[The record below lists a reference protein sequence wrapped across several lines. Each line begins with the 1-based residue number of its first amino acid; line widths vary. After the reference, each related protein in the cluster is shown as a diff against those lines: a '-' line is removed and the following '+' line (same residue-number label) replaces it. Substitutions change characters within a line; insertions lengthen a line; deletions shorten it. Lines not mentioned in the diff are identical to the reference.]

1 MGLLVWL
8 DLRGVDIVAF
18 ALMDILGYLAG
29 TLAPPGRWAVY
40 TSILVSYHLFLGWL
54 VFFGERRAAISYSIP
69 VTIIT
74 HLACLTLIIPIGIV
88 RHSYSFFGL
97 LRFCIAAFAIFERNW
112 LFAGNVVEH
121 EPEAR
126 VPEVPVAA
134 STPEDFAEWSRY
146 LAQQKPGSRPHGVSI
161 KAEYE
166 QWLRARHAST
176 PTAGR

>member
-18 ALMDILGYLAG
+18 VLMDILGYLAG
-29 TLAPPGRWAVY
+29 TMVPPGRWAIY

-54 VFFGERRAAISYSIP
+54 VFFGERKAAISFSTP

-74 HLACLTLIIPIGIV
+74 HLACLTLIIPIGLV
-88 RHSYSFFGL
+88 RHFFSFFGL

-112 LFAGNVVEH
+112 LFSGNVVEH
-121 EPEAR
+121 EPER
-126 VPEVPVAA
+126 VPEAPVAA

-146 LAQQKPGSRPHGVSI
+146 IAHRKPGSRAYGGSI

-166 QWLRARHAST
+166 QWLRARHASAPT
-176 PTAGR
+176 PDR